1 MRHHRDYR
9 YLCAFDRFP
18 HPLYAVRIFS
28 FLNASSRGENK
39 VFESFIG
46 IDFWTALFILLNTLV
61 IFLVAKKYLIG
72 PVRVMIE
79 TRQKEIDDMYENAGS
94 ARDEAMAMKEEY
106 LKKLNDAQA
115 TGDKIVKDAVARGQ
129 KREEEIVSKAKNEAG
144 QILQKAQDDI
154 QLEKKKAVNEAK
166 DEISD
171 MALAIAEKVV
181 GRKLNQADKA
191 EIIDQFIDELG
202 DIK

>member
-1 MRHHRDYR
+1 M
-9 YLCAFDRFP
+9 
-18 HPLYAVRIFS
+18 
-28 FLNASSRGENK
+28 
-39 VFESFIG
+39 FESFIG
-46 IDFWTALFILLNTLV
+46 IDFWTALFILLNTLA

-94 ARDEAMAMKEEY
+94 ARDEAMAMKDEY

-144 QILQKAQDDI
+144 QIFQKAQEDI